1 MAGATSPNR
10 IDTQKQAFW
19 IRTLRKWESS
29 GETARAYCLGHD
41 LKETQFH
48 WWKKVLQ
55 DRGKWKPGQSGN
67 TLTLSPEQPSV
78 HFAAVD
84 LRESLP
90 AEISEP
96 KEAARATELEL
107 CVGGHY
113 RVVIPAGFDPC
124 TLERVLSVLEG
135 RGC

>member
-29 GETARAYCLGHD
+29 GEAARAYCVRHG

-55 DRGKWKPGQSGN
+55 NRGKWKPGQSGDASM
-67 TLTLSPEQPSV
+67 LCPEEPSV
-78 HFAAVD
+78 RFAAVD

-96 KEAARATELEL
+96 KEAARAVELEL
-107 CVGGHY
+107 CVGDHY
-113 RVVIPAGFDPC
+113 RVVIPAGFDPF
-124 TLERVLSVLEG
+124 TLERVLSVLEE

>member
-1 MAGATSPNR
+1 MAGGSPKR
-10 IDTQKQAFW
+10 TDRKKEAFW
-19 IRTLRKWESS
+19 IRTFKKWESS
-29 GETARAYCLGHD
+29 GESARAYCVAHG
-41 LKETQFH
+41 LKETQFR

-67 TLTLSPEQPSV
+67 ASTLSPGQPSV
-78 HFAAVD
+78 TFAAVE

-90 AEISEP
+90 AEISELQ
-96 KEAARATELEL
+96 EAGSAAEPLEL
-107 CVGGHY
+107 CVADRY
-113 RVVIPAGFDPC
+113 QIRIPPGFDPF